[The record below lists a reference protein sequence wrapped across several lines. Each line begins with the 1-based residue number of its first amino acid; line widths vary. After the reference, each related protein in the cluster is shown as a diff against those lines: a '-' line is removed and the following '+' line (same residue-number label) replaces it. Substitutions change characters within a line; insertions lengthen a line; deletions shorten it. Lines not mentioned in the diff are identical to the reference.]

1 MQMMKPIIELRDNKI
16 DEKHSS
22 SSFEKKINEFS
33 RQSTTSDRL
42 AMPRKMVT
50 KKYSYMSNDEP
61 ATEILSNERR
71 VETRTMN

>member
-33 RQSTTSDRL
+33 R
-42 AMPRKMVT
+42 
-50 KKYSYMSNDEP
+50 
-61 ATEILSNERR
+61 
-71 VETRTMN
+71 